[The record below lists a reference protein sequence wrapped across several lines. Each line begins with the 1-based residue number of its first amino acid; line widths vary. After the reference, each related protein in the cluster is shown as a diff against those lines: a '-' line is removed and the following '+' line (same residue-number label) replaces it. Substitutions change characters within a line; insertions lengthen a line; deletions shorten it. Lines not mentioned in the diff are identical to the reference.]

1 MADIDLGALAAPD
14 EEGFVIEPSI
24 DIFKD
29 EETQTA
35 LMDYLSTEVDEVSSD
50 AGRTV
55 RMSRNDII
63 KRQRLAR
70 PEQET
75 KDFPWEN
82 ASNVSPPL
90 ALQKTNQV
98 VTRILNKLVEKSPLI
113 QYDAVS
119 PYKEHAEAVTRYIQK
134 LVESP
139 YGINFYSK
147 LWTIVYEA
155 VSLGTEF
162 VKVPWVVEKMQ
173 FNRKNG
179 DGAEEKV
186 NRIIKSSPDVIHIPM
201 EDFLTRPHW
210 VDIQKSPWIGVRYY
224 KFRHELEALAA
235 QGFYSNVDLIITETA
250 KYDVHKEDEK
260 RLLGVESGGSGPVR
274 SDIFEIFECN
284 IFWDADGD
292 GIAED
297 IIVHFEKNTKTILRA
312 EFNTLGTRDYRRLP
326 HIEIPGSL
334 YALGVGDIMIPLQ
347 DEVEALHNMR
357 NDATQMGILP
367 LIVTSDASSF
377 GTKQEIYPGK
387 IIRTPVPRED
397 LMVHSFNSVGG
408 DALRAEQV
416 VNQYAD
422 DATGASSALSG
433 QDVGGQNRIGATGTQ
448 FLASQSTGYL
458 DSIAQQME
466 KEIAAI
472 GLLFLYQAV
481 KNSDLADLSMLSE
494 ADQLLVSEVLAL
506 NVEDIPSKF
515 KFRARLS
522 KVTDSQETK
531 QQEALQLFQMYM
543 AYGDKMS
550 MIAAQMANPQMAQ
563 VPRVI
568 ETMQTYFVGLTNIMD
583 KILINFDEDNVKDYL
598 PFIKDL
604 QFALK
609 QADTARAEEVDN
621 LEASASTGAGAVT
634 NRLGVQP
641 DDGGSG
647 AVNNAQGAVTTP
659 PPRPQQVPQGEG
671 TIGGEAI

>member
-1 MADIDLGALAAPD
+1 MSDIDLGALASPD
-14 EEGFVIEPSI
+14 EEGFIFEPSI

-29 EETQTA
+29 EDTQTA
-35 LMDYLSTEVDEVSSD
+35 LMDYLATEVDEVSSD

-55 RMSRNDII
+55 RMARNDII

-98 VTRILNKLVEKSPLI
+98 VTRIINKLKEKNPLI
-113 QYDAVS
+113 QYEAVA
-119 PYKEHAEAVTRYIQK
+119 PYKEHAEAITRYIQT

-139 YGINFYSK
+139 YAINFYAK
-147 LWTIVYEA
+147 LWTLVYEA

-162 VKVPWVVEKMQ
+162 VKVPWTVERMQ
-173 FNRKNG
+173 FNRKSG
-179 DGAEEKV
+179 DGAEERV
-186 NRIIKSSPDVIHIPM
+186 DRIIKSSPDVIHIPM

-210 VDIQKSPWIGVRYY
+210 TDIQKSPWIGVRYY
-224 KFRHELEALAA
+224 KFRHELEALSA
-235 QGFYSNVDLIITETA
+235 QGYYSNVDLIITESG
-250 KYDVHKEDEK
+250 KYDIHKEDEK
-260 RLLGVESGGSGPVR
+260 ALLGVTSGGEGHER

-284 IFWDADGD
+284 VFWDADGD

-312 EFNTLGTRDYRRLP
+312 EFNTLGIRDYRRIP
-326 HIEIPGSL
+326 HIDIPGSL

-367 LIVTSDASSF
+367 LIVTSEASQF
-377 GTKQEIYPGK
+377 GVKQEIYPGK

-397 LMVHSFNSVGG
+397 LIVHGFPGVGQ
-408 DALRAEQV
+408 DAFRGEQII
-416 VNQYAD
+416 NQYAD

-433 QDVGGQNRIGATGTQ
+433 QDVGGSNRIGATGTQ
-448 FLASQSTGYL
+448 FLAGQSTGYL

-466 KEIAAI
+466 TEIAAI

-481 KNSDLADLSMLSE
+481 KNSDIADLSMLSE
-494 ADQLLVSEVLAL
+494 ADQILVSEVLSL

-522 KVTDSQETK
+522 KVTDSQATK
-531 QQEALQLFQMYM
+531 QQEALQLFQLYM

-563 VPRVI
+563 VPRVV

-583 KILINFDEDNVKDYL
+583 TILINFDADNVKDYL
-598 PFIKDL
+598 PFVRDL
-604 QFALK
+604 QLALRE
-609 QADTARAEEVDN
+609 ADQVRGEEVDN
-621 LEASASTGAGAVT
+621 REASADRGPTGGA
-634 NRLGVQP
+634 NQLGLQ
-641 DDGGSG
+641 DEQGGGGST
-647 AVNNAQGAVTTP
+647 NPAQGVTTS
-659 PPRPQQVPQGEG
+659 PQPSAQQAPSQGPAV
-671 TIGGEAI
+671 GGPAI